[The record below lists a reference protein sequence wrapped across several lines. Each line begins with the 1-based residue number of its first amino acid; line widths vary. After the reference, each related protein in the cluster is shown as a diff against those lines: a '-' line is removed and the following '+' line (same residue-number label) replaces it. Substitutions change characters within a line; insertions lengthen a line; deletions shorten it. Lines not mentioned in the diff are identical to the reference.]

1 MSEQQPPESMSEPE
15 IPEVTPEATRKTT
28 QPTRKRSPSFLKSQS
43 INALRGTIGV
53 LEGIVEKLEVE
64 PAREIPSSATPVL
77 LDATTTPEP
86 MLPGS
91 VEDTPT
97 VAPIPAPTKPKIIDR
112 ILPSFAKVEAFWD
125 ATLAKIRSLLPNTW
139 SEKLSDWALTSAIA
153 GIIVLLLWTTVALLP
168 ETETQLAKEPPNTIE
183 APAELKAPEPPQPV
197 ENEPPPAPELTPE
210 QSLIAGIQNQVAE
223 ITDKYGNGLIQSIEA
238 NFEASRLLI
247 KVNNGWYDLKESQ
260 QNKLADEILRR
271 SNDLDFSRLQ
281 ITDAKG
287 TLIARSPIVGSKM
300 VILKRQELAANL

>member
-28 QPTRKRSPSFLKSQS
+28 QPTKKRSPSFLKSQS

-53 LEGIVEKLEVE
+53 LEGIVEKLEAE
-64 PAREIPSSATPVL
+64 PAREFPSSATPSI
-77 LDATTTPEP
+77 TTTATQEP

-112 ILPSFAKVEAFWD
+112 ILPSFGKVEAFWD
-125 ATLAKIRSLLPNTW
+125 GTLAKIRSLLPNTW

-197 ENEPPPAPELTPE
+197 EIEAPPAPELTPE

-260 QNKLADEILRR
+260 QNNLADEILRR

-287 TLIARSPIVGSKM
+287 TLLARSPVVGSKM